1 MPMVAELM
9 ETCID
14 DILRAPGI
22 PTVTA
27 TDEAGPSNT
36 YANPSVTMED
46 SLSLSGEAASNLT
59 HIPRSEFSVTMKIIQ
74 KPLMGLTNLKI
85 LESLF

>member
-14 DILRAPGI
+14 DVLRAPGI

-46 SLSLSGEAASNLT
+46 SLSLGGEATSNLT
-59 HIPRSEFSVTMKIIQ
+59 HTPQSEFSVIMKIIQ
-74 KPLMGLTNLKI
+74 KLLKGQI
-85 LESLF
+85 